1 LQLSIR
7 STSVVAMSLV
17 ATACSTPSTA
27 PTTDGGDAAPPC
39 AAGILGD
46 ANGEPMLQITTPD
59 DSSDGGANVV
69 VADGGD
75 VVLAFPP
82 QGGRVIFA
90 GARATNIDACGVQM
104 TGILRDTND
113 QEVRLDSRTVNLV
126 STGDGWG
133 TSTLPGVPA
142 DAQLANYSNI
152 PVCPNGWAST
162 AVFDTPFELVLT
174 LQDQRG
180 KMVSASV
187 TVTPRCPD
195 DSIAPSCR
203 CICALDYILGE
214 ACPAPGM
221 SDDAGGE

>member
-1 LQLSIR
+1 MQLSVQA
-7 STSVVAMSLV
+7 TSAGVVAL
-17 ATACSTPSTA
+17 ALAACSTASAAPPSD
-27 PTTDGGDAAPPC
+27 DGGDAAPTC

-46 ANGEPMLQITTPD
+46 ADGEPMLQITTPD
-59 DSSDGGANVV
+59 DSSDGGANLV
-69 VADGGD
+69 VADGGN

-82 QGGRVIFA
+82 QGGRVIFV

-104 TGILRDTND
+104 TGILRDPNS
-113 QEVRLDSRTVNLV
+113 QEVRIDERTVNLV

-133 TSTLPGVPA
+133 TSTLPNVPA

-162 AVFDTPFELVLT
+162 ALFDAPFELVLT

-187 TVTPRCPD
+187 MVTPRCPD
-195 DSIAPSCR
+195 DSIEPSCR
-203 CICALDYILGE
+203 CICALDYVLGSSC
-214 ACPAPGM
+214 A
-221 SDDAGGE
+221 DAGASE